1 MVSVTRLR
9 RSSPTAKSPKQPSAF
24 LVVILVHADQQA
36 NPLRP
41 RCHPHGVADEDQ
53 LEGFQQISIQV
64 VGPEGLQVVQV
75 CELDVADDRS
85 QVSGAEQR
93 VGLTEQ
99 LKLSL
104 QGVLLV

>member
-1 MVSVTRLR
+1 M
-9 RSSPTAKSPKQPSAF
+9 AF
-24 LVVILVHADQQA
+24 LIVILVHTDQQA

-41 RCHPHGVADEDQ
+41 CCHPQGVTDEDQ
-53 LEGFQQISIQV
+53 LEGLQQISIQV

-85 QVSGAEQR
+85 QVSGAKQR